1 MKAKLK
7 FDLTDYDDRIEHERC
22 LKATDMALVLWE
34 LTLNSR
40 KKILNS
46 VEEGTN
52 FEDYEKGVMAVYN
65 ELYSLLEE
73 HGVIPD
79 KLIV

>member
-52 FEDYEKGVMAVYN
+52 FEDYEKGVMAVYK

>member
-22 LKATDMALVLWE
+22 LKATDMAIVLWE

-52 FEDYEKGVMAVYN
+52 FEDYEKGVMAVYK
-65 ELYSLLEE
+65 ELHSLLEE